1 MTIDEQLANWKKA
14 CEAAVANF
22 DSEASGS
29 IVAGASDC
37 VLLCRT
43 ALPRTIAAIEAVK
56 LWRDEVMKSYD
67 GGYGI
72 SHHDIR
78 ELDDILAKLAGEV

>member
-1 MTIDEQLANWKKA
+1 MTIDEQLAEWRDKIA
-14 CEAAVANF
+14 RAGSCWGSTDARVA
-22 DSEASGS
+22 DDAKHM
-29 IVAGASDC
+29 
-37 VLLCRT
+37 LCKLAT
-43 ALPRTIAAIEAVK
+43 ADFTRTIAAIEEVK
-56 LWRDEVMKSYD
+56 KWRDEVMKSYD